1 MLKQSLKAFKL
12 FQHRFNI
19 LSTRFSSVEGG
30 WQTVSTL
37 PFSKIEGMLGQV
49 LKPFARALSEPF

>member
-19 LSTRFSSVEGG
+19 HFNTFQQCLKGVAKAFNTAIQQNRKDVEAN
-30 WQTVSTL
+30 V
-37 PFSKIEGMLGQV
+37 EAV
-49 LKPFARALSEPF
+49 C